1 MRKIFLFGLGL
12 AAVFAFSAVAA
23 TSAFA
28 EEALWLYNGA
38 DICTG
43 CQLLVEILGLLFLSD
58 SNTPGGVRVEVHC
71 VGAFDGWL
79 GAGGTDEVTE
89 VLDEHN
95 ELNAGLIE
103 DGVVQDLVE
112 TCDFVLAGPCQ
123 TAHPP
128 DVETDGLPW
137 ETLLTLEGT
146 IFDDL
151 LTGNLGGE
159 LGFKV
164 TCLTI
169 LGSTEDLCST
179 PTSLAEIM
187 MEPTSL
193 VGLFNEIETATCTL
207 GGPKSGSVVG
217 EGLFEHPEGGTL
229 TVDSL

>member
-1 MRKIFLFGLGL
+1 MRKACIFGLSL
-12 AAVFAFSAVAA
+12 AAVFAFSVVAA

-43 CQLLVEILGLLFLSD
+43 CQLLVEILGLLFFADL
-58 SNTPGGVRVEVHC
+58 TAPGGTVEIHC
-71 VGAFDGWL
+71 EGAFDGWL
-79 GAGGTDEVTE
+79 GAGGTDEITE
-89 VLDEHN
+89 VLDSSGA
-95 ELNAGLIE
+95 LNAGLIE

-112 TCDFVLAGPCQ
+112 TCTFILAGACQ

-137 ETLLTLEGT
+137 TSLLTLEGT

-169 LGSTEDLCST
+169 LGSTEDLCSS
-179 PTSLAEIM
+179 PSFLAEIM

-193 VGLFNEIETATCTL
+193 VALFNELGVASCTL
-207 GGPKSGSVVG
+207 GGSGAADIVG